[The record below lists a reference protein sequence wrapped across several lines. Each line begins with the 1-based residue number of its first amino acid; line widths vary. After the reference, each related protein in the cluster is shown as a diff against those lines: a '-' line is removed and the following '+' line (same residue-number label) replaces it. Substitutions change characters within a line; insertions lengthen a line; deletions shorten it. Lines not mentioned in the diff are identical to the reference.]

1 MKNNNLKKLD
11 YSIFKNKIV
20 CITGGA
26 GFIGSHVVEKL
37 IAYNCKIII
46 IDNLSTGTKKNISK
60 FIKKRNVKFFKRDL
74 SKAKDL
80 KYILKDVDYV
90 FHLAALADIVPS
102 IENPKKY
109 FDSNVISTFN
119 LINNLNTKKV
129 KKFIYIAS
137 SSCYGIPKKYPT
149 DESSKIDVQYP
160 YALTKYLGEE
170 IVMHWAKVYNLKAI
184 SLRLFNVYGTRSRTS
199 GAYGAVFGVFLAQ
212 KINNKPLTV
221 VGDGNQSRDFTYV
234 TDVVNAI
241 LSAAKSKQ
249 TNRIYNIA
257 SGKPKKVNE
266 IVKKLKHFTVNIKKR
281 PGEPDFTWGNSKRAN
296 NELNWHTTVGFD
308 EGVNELIKNIK
319 HWKNAPVWTVKK
331 INVVTKTWFK
341 LLKK

>member
-1 MKNNNLKKLD
+1 MKTTYIKKKNNF
-11 YSIFKNKIV
+11 IFKNKTV

-37 IAYNCKIII
+37 VGCNCKIII
-46 IDNLSTGTKKNISK
+46 IDNLSTGTKKNIQK
-60 FIKKRNVKFFKRDL
+60 FINKKNVKFYKRDL

-80 KYILKDVDYV
+80 KFILKNVDYV

-109 FDSNVISTFN
+109 FDSNVVSTFN
-119 LINNLNTKKV
+119 LIDNLNLRKI

-149 DESSKIDVQYP
+149 NESSKIDVQYP

-170 IVMHWAKVYNLKAI
+170 IVMHWAKVYKLKAI

-241 LSAAKSKQ
+241 LAAAKSKQ
-249 TNRIYNIA
+249 TNRVYNIA
-257 SGKPKKVNE
+257 SGKPKKVND
-266 IVKKLKHFTVNIKKR
+266 IVKKLKHFKINIKKR
-281 PGEPDFTWGNSKRAN
+281 PGEPDFTWGNAKRAN
-296 NELNWHTTVGFD
+296 KELKWYTTVGFN
-308 EGVNELIKNIK
+308 EGINELIKNIK

-331 INVVTKTWFK
+331 INIATKTWFE